1 MTLYRP
7 FRWTLTAENLVFPLA
22 LEQDSRGPARPSPIV
37 SPRLGRLLCHRAQV
51 PWRAGRPRERSPG
64 KWQRFPGGFLV
75 KPRELWPLFL
85 PRFKKASLK
94 GGRALAG
101 FEVTAWG
108 CPTSPT
114 RLSVW
119 RQAWDT
125 AFISFFELQHRCK
138 ALYEGWGQ
146 GVLTSESAVA
156 SLPVG
161 GVWVKGPGGGGA
173 VGRGGAGLRGLGDA
187 QGQLPHHCPQD
198 WPAPSHSRP
207 SPVSPSTE
215 RLWVL
220 VVGQSGPLE
229 GVGLQETQ

>member
-1 MTLYRP
+1 M
-7 FRWTLTAENLVFPLA
+7 FPLA

-94 GGRALAG
+94 GGRALAR

-161 GVWVKGPGGGGA
+161 GVWVKGPGGGGGGQRRSRAQRAWRRPGSASSSLSPGLACSQPFETEPRVTEHRKA
-173 VGRGGAGLRGLGDA
+173 VGFGGRTEWASRGGGPTGD
-187 QGQLPHHCPQD
+187 
-198 WPAPSHSRP
+198 
-207 SPVSPSTE
+207 PVSP
-215 RLWVL
+215 
-220 VVGQSGPLE
+220 P
-229 GVGLQETQ
+229 